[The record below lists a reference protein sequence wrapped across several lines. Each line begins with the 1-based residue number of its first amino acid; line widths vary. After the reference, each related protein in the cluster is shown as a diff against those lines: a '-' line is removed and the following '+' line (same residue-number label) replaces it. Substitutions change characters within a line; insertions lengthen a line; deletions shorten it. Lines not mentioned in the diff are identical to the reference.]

1 MRLVLDGRLVAEGT
15 PEEVA
20 ALIDHI
26 RLSRRW
32 PGCDHGHKDAPAQST
47 APGEG
52 APAFPDKTSRRRKRL
67 TPYIDVRWEQLM
79 LFGNE
84 HTVQGLLA

>member
-1 MRLVLDGRLVAEGT
+1 MRLVLDGHLVAEGT
-15 PEEVA
+15 PEEIA
-20 ALIDHI
+20 TLIDHI
-26 RLSRRW
+26 RARSRW
-32 PGCDHGHKDAPAQST
+32 PWRDHGQKDAPARST
-47 APGEG
+47 EPGEG

-84 HTVQGLLA
+84 HTVQGLSA